1 MSNKDNPQAYRFF
14 KKGWEYEQGNGVEV
28 NIKRA
33 LEYYLK
39 AADLGSEIASN
50 RLKTLKA
57 RGYTTELKQDKV
69 EQEQKL
75 LIVNEHENNM
85 PLVNLKN
92 GNYQKYY
99 NEVEKKINDI
109 KNNSNKIYYVNAGR
123 MNHGKSSVFNSLANK
138 KEMFATGDIRTT
150 RKQKEIK
157 FTSDIYFIDTPG
169 LAAAKDDD
177 MEAYAAYK
185 KADMILFVHTLK
197 VGELHQDEI
206 DTINKIA
213 NLFYRKD
220 EFWKRFCLIFTFKEE
235 FDDEEYEQIKNKS
248 IKDIKKY
255 CGSERF
261 PVFAVSNQDY
271 WQGIEEKDSDLIAF
285 SGITELKNFLME
297 KAIKL
302 RTTSHQL
309 RKEKIDAIINK
320 ALQDLRAE
328 KNNIENQND
337 KRIKSVE
344 KQRDKAKMKIRG
356 LEQDKWKYEREI
368 ERLKA
373 KVETFTSE
381 LAQLKNAH
389 EQDKANY

>member
-69 EQEQKL
+69 EREQKL

-150 RKQKEIK
+150 REQKEIK

-169 LAAAKDDD
+169 LDAVDNDDK
-177 MEAYAAYK
+177 EAYAAYK
-185 KADMILFVHTLK
+185 KADMILFVHTPRI
-197 VGELHQDEI
+197 GEFHQEEI
-206 DTINKIA
+206 NHINKIA
-213 NLFYRKD
+213 KFFPND
-220 EFWKRFCLIFTFKEE
+220 EFWKRFCLIFTFRDE
-235 FDDEEYEQIKNKS
+235 FDDKEFEEIKNKS
-248 IKDIKKY
+248 IKDIKKH
-255 CGSERF
+255 CGNGSF

-271 WQGIEEKDSDLIAF
+271 WQGVEERDFDLINY
-285 SGITELKNFLME
+285 SGIIELKNFLKE
-297 KAIKL
+297 RANYL
-302 RTTSHQL
+302 RSTPRKL